1 MEYLISLMRF
11 ETRLKRIEMSARNR
25 RALADRS
32 FIMHSRRHLL
42 LWGLASIVVP
52 TVARAAD
59 KPSEIR
65 IDWATYNPV
74 SMVLKQNGLLEKEF
88 AKDGIGIRWVQT
100 LGSNK
105 ALEFLNAGSIDFGST
120 AGAAALIGR
129 INGNP
134 IKSIYVFSRPEWTAL
149 VTRKDTPITKIEDL
163 KGKRVAVTRGT
174 DPHIFLVRALT
185 SVGLSEKD
193 ITPVLLQH
201 PDGKTALIRGDV
213 DAWAGLDPM
222 MAQAQIEDG
231 VRLFYRNKNANTW
244 GILNASADFLSRYPD
259 VTRRVLAVYEEA
271 RKYCLAHYD
280 EEKRVFMEVTRLP
293 GDVVDIQ
300 LKERTE
306 LTFNR
311 IGSQQR
317 DSILQAGLALQQ
329 AGVLP
334 ASVDIKQ
341 SLDDLIDDR
350 YAAA

>member
-1 MEYLISLMRF
+1 ML
-11 ETRLKRIEMSARNR
+11 
-25 RALADRS
+25 
-32 FIMHSRRHLL
+32 SRRNLL
-42 LWGLASIVVP
+42 LSALTSVVP
-52 TVARAAD
+52 RMARAAG
-59 KPSEIR
+59 KLNEIR

-74 SMVLKQNGLLEKEF
+74 SMVLKEKGLLEKEF
-88 AKDGIGIRWVQT
+88 EKDGVGIRWVQT

-134 IKSIYVFSRPEWTAL
+134 IKSIYVYSRPEWTAL
-149 VTRKDTPITKIEDL
+149 VTRKDTSINKIEDL
-163 KGKRVAVTRGT
+163 KGRRVAVTRGT
-174 DPHIFLVRALT
+174 DPHIFLVRALR
-185 SVGLSEKD
+185 SVGLSERE

-222 MAQAQIEDG
+222 MAQAQVEDG
-231 VRLFYRNKNANTW
+231 ARLFYRSKEANTW
-244 GILNASADFLSRYPD
+244 GILNASDDFLKQYPD
-259 VTRRVLAVYEEA
+259 VTRRVIAVYEEA

-280 EEKRVFMEVTRLP
+280 DEKRVFMAVTKLP
-293 GDVVDIQ
+293 GEVVDIQ

-311 IGSQQR
+311 IGAPQR

-334 ASVDIKQ
+334 ASVDVKQ
-341 SLDDLIDDR
+341 ALDGLIDDR
-350 YAAA
+350 YVSA